1 MSKTNAAQ
9 LALLDLPVSEPQRA
23 RSAGGAGPRVDRN
36 RRRLSA
42 AQTARHCNALLAEL
56 ERVSLRDQS
65 GAERLAELYAAAE
78 RLHGPR

>member
-9 LALLDLPVSEPQRA
+9 LALLDLPVSEPQRTPQ
-23 RSAGGAGPRVDRN
+23 PRVGRT

-56 ERVSLRDQS
+56 ERVSLREQS
-65 GAERLAELYAAAE
+65 GPERLAELYAAAE

>member
-9 LALLDLPVSEPQRA
+9 LALLDLPVAEQQRA
-23 RSAGGAGPRVDRN
+23 PKVGRN
-36 RRRLSA
+36 RRHLSA

-78 RLHGPR
+78 RLHGHR

>member
-9 LALLDLPVSEPQRA
+9 LALLDLPVAAPQRA
-23 RSAGGAGPRVDRN
+23 PKVDRS

-56 ERVSLRDQS
+56 ERVSLRDKS

-78 RLHGPR
+78 RVHGHR

>member
-23 RSAGGAGPRVDRN
+23 RTGSQSQRVDRT

-56 ERVSLRDQS
+56 ERVSVRDQS

-78 RLHGPR
+78 RLHSPR

>member
-9 LALLDLPVSEPQRA
+9 LALLDLPASEPQRV
-23 RSAGGAGPRVDRN
+23 RLPRVDRS

-42 AQTARHCNALLAEL
+42 AQTAKHCNALLAEL
-56 ERVSLRDQS
+56 ERVALREQS

-78 RLHGPR
+78 RLHGHR